1 MGLVWVPYVRKQA
14 RARVW
19 LVARVEVDSTGDD
32 AAADST
38 RLCSSMPDDARLGQF
53 FFRNFHEAALTLK
66 KNLDSAIT
74 CLLSRR
80 ELHEFSASTR

>member
-19 LVARVEVDSTGDD
+19 LVARVEGDSTGDD

-53 FFRNFHEAALTLK
+53 FFRNFHEAALTLAK
-66 KNLDSAIT
+66 KISG
-74 CLLSRR
+74 
-80 ELHEFSASTR
+80 FSHYMSSIS